1 MYNEKLEQLIDAALT
16 DGELTEKEKQILF
29 KKAMVMGIDLD
40 EFEMVLDARLT
51 KLQQEKKAKE
61 QEAAPKSNKFGD
73 VKKCPAC
80 GAIVQS
86 FYGSCPECGYTFENV
101 EANSAVKE
109 LSNLLQKATTSND
122 MAKIIDSFPIP
133 MDKASLLS
141 FITWLRPQ
149 SLDLKNPLV
158 KSYQKKYA
166 EAVNKAKLSFPAD
179 KQMAPLIAQQE
190 LDQKQ
195 IKKLSRRNTFL
206 SLTIKNL
213 YFWIGIILLIGGF
226 YLFKPKVTRNP
237 QLANLKIHEAIIK
250 GDLDKAQG
258 ILIRFR
264 GRGGVNSYRR
274 HKTQKEVFSNGGVEL
289 IDAYLSQDNLSDA
302 KNVSYICG
310 FSAEDLEVRYYL
322 EKGEYEKAFKNEIK
336 YGKYLRRSEFKEII
350 IEMCDKGLDEEAK
363 KMVNNYYSL
372 LTIEEDGY
380 ENETNFYPYMI
391 EEDTE
396 KIKQKQEEA
405 RKELLDY
412 IDSFN
417 K

>member
-166 EAVNKAKLSFPAD
+166 EAVNKAKLSFPVD

-336 YGKYLRRSEFKEII
+336 YGNYLRRSEFKEII

>member
-166 EAVNKAKLSFPAD
+166 EAINKAKLSFLSD
-179 KQMAPLIAQQE
+179 KQMIPLIEQQE
-190 LDQKQ
+190 IDQKQ

-213 YFWIGIILLIGGF
+213 YFWIGIVLLAGGF
-226 YLFKPKVTRNP
+226 YLFRPKVTRNP
-237 QLANLKIHEAIIK
+237 QLANLKIHEAIIN

-264 GRGGVNSYRR
+264 GRGGVKSNRR
-274 HKTQKEVFSNGGVEL
+274 RKTQNEVFYNGGVEL
-289 IDAYLSQDNLSDA
+289 IDAYLSQDNLLDA

-310 FSAEDLEVRYYL
+310 FSAEDLEVHYYL
-322 EKGEYEKAFKNEIK
+322 EKGEYEKAFKNKIK
-336 YGKYLRRSEFKEII
+336 YGKYLRRAEFKKII

-380 ENETNFYPYMI
+380 ENDTDLYTYKI

>member
-166 EAVNKAKLSFPAD
+166 EAVNKAKLSFPVD

-274 HKTQKEVFSNGGVEL
+274 HKTQEEVFSNGGVEL

-336 YGKYLRRSEFKEII
+336 YGNYLRRSEFKEII

>member
-141 FITWLRPQ
+141 FVTWLRPQ

-310 FSAEDLEVRYYL
+310 FSTEDLEVRYYL

>member
-166 EAVNKAKLSFPAD
+166 EAVNKAKLSFPVD

-336 YGKYLRRSEFKEII
+336 YGNYLRRSEFKEII

-405 RKELLDY
+405 LKELLDY